1 MSFHCLYAHEQ
12 NLADH
17 RFAFS
22 VFRVMNVN
30 SQNCSQIPKLRMAC
44 AAGLNGQ
51 RTMWAH
57 CEQCGAIEM
66 VDFD

>member
-1 MSFHCLYAHEQ
+1 MYARFGTSLIML
-12 NLADH
+12 LA
-17 RFAFS
+17 AY
-22 VFRVMNVN
+22 